1 MPMYDYKCTECKHT
15 DTEFFHLVSFDTNA
29 CIKCPA
35 CGVKSYERQIS
46 ASRPSNAEF
55 HTPIELQSAGCN
67 SWEEIREMQRAGVE
81 ISDDPK
87 SELFGIPIA
96 RNRQQKLKAYKVAGM
111 VETK

>member
-1 MPMYDYKCTECKHT
+1 MPLYLYKCLECAHQ
-15 DTEFFHLVSFDTNA
+15 DDEFFKMSTPSDFHQQCPKCGHWTYARQVAVSA
-29 CIKCPA
+29 P
-35 CGVKSYERQIS
+35 R
-46 ASRPSNAEF
+46 NAEF
-55 HTPIELQSAGCN
+55 HTLIELQSAGCN

>member
-1 MPMYDYKCTECKHT
+1 MPLYDFLCKTCGHVDEEYRKMDHPT
-15 DTEFFHLVSFDTNA
+15 LDT
-29 CIKCPA
+29 CPK
-35 CGVKSYERQIS
+35 CGVMTYLQQVSIS
-46 ASRPSNAEF
+46 APRNAEF
-55 HTPIELQSAGCN
+55 HTAIELQSAGCN
-67 SWEEIREMQRAGVE
+67 SWEEIREMQRAGIE